1 MKSYG
6 QFCPIAKAC
15 EALGERWTLL
25 LIRELLCG
33 SHRYN
38 DFKRGLPL
46 ISPTM
51 LSQRLSV
58 LQARGLVELK
68 LSDDS
73 KSREYHLT
81 QAGLELEPI
90 VMGLGEWGAR
100 WVRSQMSDEDLS
112 VELLM
117 WDMRRTINGSALP
130 DNRTVLHFEFKDLD
144 KSYRHWWMLADGG
157 EIDLCVDDPGFD
169 ADVDFVSDL
178 RTMTALWL
186 GDVSVAAAE
195 ASGTL
200 DVRGAAL
207 LIKNLPQWFMFS
219 GFAKIKSG
227 FVESSTIGGDS
238 IEVAMKR

>member
-51 LSQRLSV
+51 LSQRLNI
-58 LQARGLVELK
+58 LQKRGLVEQRRSK
-68 LSDDS
+68 DN

-81 QAGLELEPI
+81 QAGRELEPI

-100 WVRSQMSDEDLS
+100 WVRSQMSDDDLS

-117 WDMRRTINGSALP
+117 WDMRRTINSSALP
-130 DNRTVLHFEFKDLD
+130 QGRTVLHFEFKDLN
-144 KSYRHWWMLADGG
+144 KAYRNWWLLAEDGD
-157 EIDLCVDDPGFD
+157 IDLCVDDPGFD
-169 ADVDFVSDL
+169 ADVTFIGDL
-178 RTMTALWL
+178 KTMTQLWL
-186 GDVSVAAAE
+186 GDTTIPKAE
-195 ASGTL
+195 SSGKLVLSGTL
-200 DVRGAAL
+200 Q
-207 LIKNLPQWFMFS
+207 LIRNIPEWLVFS
-219 GFAKIKSG
+219 GFSSIKSG
-227 FVESSTIGGDS
+227 SG
-238 IEVAMKR
+238 

>member
-1 MKSYG
+1 MKGYG

-51 LSQRLSV
+51 LSQRLNV
-58 LQARGLVELK
+58 LQQRGLVELK
-68 LSDDS
+68 RSDDN
-73 KSREYHLT
+73 KSHEYHLT
-81 QAGLELEPI
+81 QAGRELEPI

-100 WVRSQMSDEDLS
+100 WVRSQMSDDDLS

-117 WDMRRTINGSALP
+117 WDMRRTINCSALP
-130 DNRTVLHFEFKDLD
+130 QGRTVMHFVFKDLD
-144 KSYRHWWMLADGG
+144 KTYGNWWLLAEHG

-169 ADVDFVSDL
+169 PDIRFSSDL
-178 RTMTALWL
+178 KTMVELWL
-186 GDVSVAAAE
+186 GDTTIPDAE
-195 ASGTL
+195 SSDKLNIKGASKL
-200 DVRGAAL
+200 MRN
-207 LIKNLPQWFMFS
+207 IPEWFKFS
-219 GFAKIKSG
+219 GFSDIKSG
-227 FVESSTIGGDS
+227 LT
-238 IEVAMKR
+238 

>member
-51 LSQRLSV
+51 LSQRLNI
-58 LQARGLVELK
+58 LQERGLLELK
-68 LSDDS
+68 HSSDN

-81 QAGLELEPI
+81 QAGRELEPI

-100 WVRSQMSDEDLS
+100 WVRSQMSDDDLS

-117 WDMRRTINGSALP
+117 WDIRRTINSSALL
-130 DNRTVLHFEFKDLD
+130 DGRTVLHFEFTDLD
-144 KSYRHWWMLADGG
+144 KTYRNWWVLAEEGD
-157 EIDLCVDDPGFD
+157 IDLCVDDPGFNP
-169 ADVDFVSDL
+169 DVTFISDL
-178 RTMTALWL
+178 KTMTQLWL
-186 GDVSVAAAE
+186 GDTTIKKAE
-195 ASGTL
+195 SNQKLMLSGSSQ
-200 DVRGAAL
+200 
-207 LIKNLPQWFMFS
+207 LIRNISQWFVFS
-219 GFAKIKSG
+219 GFSTIKSG
-227 FVESSTIGGDS
+227 FN
-238 IEVAMKR
+238 

>member
-1 MKSYG
+1 MKGYG

-33 SHRYN
+33 SCRYN

-58 LQARGLVELK
+58 LQDRGLVELK
-68 LSDDS
+68 RSADN

-100 WVRSQMSDEDLS
+100 WIRSQMSDDDLS

-117 WDMRRTINGSALP
+117 WDMRRTINCTALP
-130 DNRTVLHFEFKDLD
+130 MTRTV
-144 KSYRHWWMLADGG
+144 
-157 EIDLCVDDPGFD
+157 
-169 ADVDFVSDL
+169 
-178 RTMTALWL
+178 
-186 GDVSVAAAE
+186 
-195 ASGTL
+195 
-200 DVRGAAL
+200 
-207 LIKNLPQWFMFS
+207 
-219 GFAKIKSG
+219 
-227 FVESSTIGGDS
+227 
-238 IEVAMKR
+238 

>member
-25 LIRELLCG
+25 LVRELLCG

-51 LSQRLSV
+51 LSQRLNV
-58 LQARGLVELK
+58 LQQRGLVELK
-68 LSDDS
+68 HSDDN

-81 QAGLELEPI
+81 QAGRELEPI

-100 WVRSQMSDEDLS
+100 WVRSQMSDDDLS

-117 WDMRRTINGSALP
+117 WDMRRTINCQALP
-130 DNRTVLHFEFKDLD
+130 GGRTVMHFSFKGLD
-144 KSYRHWWMLADGG
+144 KTYGNWWLLAEGG

-169 ADVDFVSDL
+169 PDIKFHSDL
-178 RTMTALWL
+178 RTMVMLWL
-186 GDVSVAAAE
+186 GDIKLTEAE
-195 ASGTL
+195 SSGKLNIKGSSTL
-200 DVRGAAL
+200 L
-207 LIKNLPQWFMFS
+207 KTFPEWFRFS
-219 GFAKIKSG
+219 GFADIKSG
-227 FVESSTIGGDS
+227 Y
-238 IEVAMKR
+238 A

>member
-1 MKSYG
+1 MKGYG

-33 SHRYN
+33 SRRYN

-51 LSQRLSV
+51 LSQRLNV
-58 LQARGLVELK
+58 LQDRGLVEAK
-68 LSDDS
+68 RSDDN

-100 WVRSQMSDEDLS
+100 WVRSQMSDDDLS

-117 WDMRRTINGSALP
+117 WDMRRTINCSALP
-130 DNRTVLHFEFKDLD
+130 TTRTVLHFEFKDLD
-144 KSYRHWWMLADGG
+144 KTYKHWWMLAENA

-169 ADVDFVSDL
+169 PDVHFISDL
-178 RTMTALWL
+178 RTMTELWL
-186 GDVSVAAAE
+186 GDISLSAAE
-195 ASGTL
+195 RSGKL
-200 DVRGAAL
+200 H
-207 LIKNLPQWFMFS
+207 IKGSSQLMRNIPEWLMFS
-219 GFAKIKSG
+219 GFANIQRG
-227 FVESSTIGGDS
+227 L
-238 IEVAMKR
+238 A

>member
-1 MKSYG
+1 MKNYG

-51 LSQRLSV
+51 LSQRLHT
-58 LQARGLVELK
+58 LQERGLVETK
-68 LSDDS
+68 PSTDG

-81 QAGLELEPI
+81 LAGRELEPI

-100 WVRSQMSDEDLS
+100 WVRSQMSDDDLS

-117 WDMRRTINGSALP
+117 WDMRRTINCSALP
-130 DNRTVLHFEFKDLD
+130 PGRTVLHFHFKDLD
-144 KSYRHWWMLADGG
+144 EAYNNWWMLAEQD
-157 EIDLCVDDPGFD
+157 EIDLCVDNPGFEPD
-169 ADVDFVSDL
+169 LKFVSDL
-178 RTMTALWL
+178 RTLTQVWL
-186 GDVSVAAAE
+186 GDISLTRAE
-195 ASGTL
+195 SSGKL
-200 DVRGAAL
+200 SLNGSSQL
-207 LIKNLPQWFMFS
+207 LRNIQDWLMFS
-219 GFAKIKSG
+219 GFAEIKSG
-227 FVESSTIGGDS
+227 
-238 IEVAMKR
+238 IEMATK

>member
-51 LSQRLSV
+51 LSQRLNI
-58 LQARGLVELK
+58 LQKRGLVEQK
-68 LSDDS
+68 RSKDN

-81 QAGLELEPI
+81 QAGRELEPI

-100 WVRSQMSDEDLS
+100 WVRSQMSDDDLS

-117 WDMRRTINGSALP
+117 WDMRRTINSSALP
-130 DNRTVLHFEFKDLD
+130 QGRTVLHFEFKDLN
-144 KSYRHWWMLADGG
+144 KAYRNWWLLAEDGD
-157 EIDLCVDDPGFD
+157 IDLCVDDPGFD
-169 ADVDFVSDL
+169 ADVTFIGDL
-178 RTMTALWL
+178 KTMTQLWL
-186 GDVSVAAAE
+186 GDTTIPKAE
-195 ASGTL
+195 SSGKLVLSGTL
-200 DVRGAAL
+200 Q
-207 LIKNLPQWFMFS
+207 LIRNIPEWLVFS
-219 GFAKIKSG
+219 GFSSIKSG
-227 FVESSTIGGDS
+227 SG
-238 IEVAMKR
+238 